1 MPKLVILAACER
13 VIIDRVAS
21 LPSLINV
28 FQRMNIRLQD
38 APLPDNAMSPMRWSI
53 FTLWQHT
60 PEERGIQYTQKL
72 EIFSP
77 IGTKFGDG
85 TATFAV
91 TEADDLQSK
100 NNFDLFGL
108 PINSEGFVKI
118 RVWLEGIADTTGEY
132 QFAIKYLPKESNE
145 PQPIT
150 PPS

>member
-1 MPKLVILAACER
+1 
-13 VIIDRVAS
+13 
-21 LPSLINV
+21 
-28 FQRMNIRLQD
+28 
-38 APLPDNAMSPMRWSI
+38 MRWSI